1 MWGDSA
7 VYQVSGFEST
17 PCNGG
22 VFHRASR
29 VDAPANTETIVGQVL
44 CVFYAENL
52 LESWGTALS
61 TAGWIHEGTREGFM
75 YSEVIQLQEID
86 GARLDPLSKCQGHC
100 DNDR

>member
-7 VYQVSGFEST
+7 VYQVSGFEET

-29 VDAPANTETIVGQVL
+29 KDAPANTETIVGQVL
-44 CVFYAENL
+44 CVFYAENQ

-61 TAGWIHEGTREGFM
+61 TAGWIHEGTRESFM
-75 YSEVIQLQEID
+75 YSEVVQLQEIG
-86 GARLDPLSKCQGHC
+86 GARLNPLSKCQGDC
-100 DNDR
+100 TDDR